1 MPRPKEQMV
10 DTSHGNG
17 YDEVMSDFQMQR
29 LGVVMEPE
37 PGNSLEAEGVL
48 NPASAR
54 GPDGQLYLF
63 PRLVA
68 RGNYSRIGIARVRF
82 NKVGDPSGVERLGI
96 ALEPEADYERGPNGS
111 GGCEDPRITFIEPLQ
126 RYVMTYTALSSR
138 GPRIALAISS
148 DLFHWERMGLAI
160 FMPYQGVEFT
170 DVANKDALLFPV
182 AIPDAEG
189 RPAMALIHRPLFPGT
204 GPDETARCGSPRVV
218 DILRESIWISYHSLV
233 NETCDKHHHLCHFDS
248 HERLATPVAAW
259 ERLKIGGGT
268 PPILTRHG
276 WLTLYHGV
284 SELPATSGSA
294 NGLCYSAGVLVL
306 AETNPQVIN
315 YRSPEPVLT
324 PGTPQ
329 ERQGIVPNVV
339 FPTAID
345 RRDDLASPD
354 CFDVYYGMAD
364 KRIGVAR
371 LRLPERLLSGGLTDA
386 PEAKV

>member
-1 MPRPKEQMV
+1 
-10 DTSHGNG
+10 
-17 YDEVMSDFQMQR
+17 MSDFQMER

-37 PGNSLEAEGVL
+37 PGNPLEAEGVL

-68 RGNYSRIGIARVRF
+68 RGNHSIIGIARVRF
-82 NKVGDPSGVERLGI
+82 NENGIPDGVERLGI
-96 ALEPEADYERGPNGS
+96 ALKPEADYERRPDGS

-126 RYVMTYTALSSR
+126 RYVMTYTALSPR
-138 GPRIALAISS
+138 GPRIALAISD

-160 FMPYQGVEFT
+160 FMPYESVDFN
-170 DVANKDALLFPV
+170 DIANKDALLFPV

-204 GPDETARCGSPRVV
+204 RPDETLHCGYPRVV

-233 NETCDKHHHLCHFDS
+233 MESCTKHHHLCHFDS
-248 HERLATPVAAW
+248 HHRLASPVLDW
-259 ERLKIGGGT
+259 ERLKIGGAT

-276 WLTLYHGV
+276 WLTIYHGV
-284 SELPATSGSA
+284 SELSA
-294 NGLCYSAGVLVL
+294 SSNAARELCYSAGVLVL
-306 AETNPQVIN
+306 SQEHPQVIR
-315 YRSPEPVLT
+315 YRSQEPVLT
-324 PGTPQ
+324 PELAQ
-329 ERQGIVPNVV
+329 ERRGIVPNVV

-345 RRDDLASPD
+345 RRDDLGSPD

-371 LRLPERLLSGGLTDA
+371 LVVPERLPQGGLAD
-386 PEAKV
+386 PPQAKV